1 MSIPFS
7 VAVKPST
14 IRNNRKPCGRRYDV
28 ITSELTMVPKHSR
41 TALFPQLSKQRVSVA
56 DLHVQEVVEKQSRIA
71 DFDTPCFS
79 NFKPRFE
86 PSFLKN
92 AYEMCRNICA
102 EYAKTFYLGTL
113 LMTEERQK
121 AIWAIYG
128 KNLKKKIETNIYDDL
143 KLVFLL
149 KLLFAVW
156 CRRTD
161 ELVDGPN
168 ADYMSSAVLDRWED
182 RLNDIFNGQPYDMLD
197 ATLTDTISKF
207 PLDIKVT
214 TKTR

>member
-7 VAVKPST
+7 VAVKPSI
-14 IRNNRKPCGRRYDV
+14 IRNKRKPCCRRYGV

-41 TALFPQLSKQRVSVA
+41 TASFPQLSKQGVSVA

-71 DFDTPCFS
+71 DFDTPYLS
-79 NFKPRFE
+79 NFVPQFE
-86 PSFLKN
+86 PGFLKN

-128 KNLKKKIETNIYDDL
+128 KNLKKKIETNIYIYDDL
-143 KLVFLL
+143 KLVL
-149 KLLFAVW
+149 
-156 CRRTD
+156 
-161 ELVDGPN
+161 
-168 ADYMSSAVLDRWED
+168 Y
-182 RLNDIFNGQPYDMLD
+182 
-197 ATLTDTISKF
+197 
-207 PLDIKVT
+207 
-214 TKTR
+214 